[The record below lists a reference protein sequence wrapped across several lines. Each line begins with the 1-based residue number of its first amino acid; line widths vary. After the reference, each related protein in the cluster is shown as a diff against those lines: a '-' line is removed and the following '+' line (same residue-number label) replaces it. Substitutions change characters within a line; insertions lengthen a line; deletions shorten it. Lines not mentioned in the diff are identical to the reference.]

1 MICLRPEALDDGGGG
16 GGGSDS
22 CFSPRNSSSMS
33 GNGFV
38 LPVDLGGSIQRYLRR
53 SGRSNCRTRSKSFS
67 SGDGC
72 STNSDFEDKCS
83 GQEKSGK
90 LYTYRSQL
98 EQDVQRLQKELEEE
112 IQLHLT
118 LTNAVEHCDPSLS
131 DSSSQLPDKAK
142 DLLGSITLLE
152 TTVQKLERELIALQ
166 HQLHQERNE
175 RHLAEYNLR
184 HSSFRASSASDI
196 YPNLTPIN
204 PNGGEK
210 KDAEIG
216 YLSQWLDTTQRPNKD
231 ILQENLW
238 HHPNQLSEEMVLC
251 MRDIFIS
258 LSVSP
263 KDSSSHVASPASPMC
278 PLSYNSAASSSDSP
292 LWTSPARRSSGCD
305 LESSYDVFC
314 KVETFDPYTFPG
326 KLEWPGTVGAYS
338 TAVQVCSLSVGK
350 KELIYAAG
358 ALKRFRFL
366 VEQLAKL
373 DPSSMTHDEKL
384 AFWINLYNALI
395 MHAYLAY
402 GIPRSD
408 VKFFSLMQKAMY
420 TVGGQ
425 SFSAADI
432 EYIMLKMKPPP
443 HRPHIALCLAL
454 HEFKELE
461 VKEIY
466 SIDQPVPLLPFTLSC
481 GTYSSPAVRIFKPGK
496 VADMLRQSLKDYV
509 RASVGISNKGKV
521 VIPKLLHSFMK
532 DIGEDASMAEWIC
545 QFLPGEQANMVRDC
559 SSKIKWRLLGTRSFT
574 VLPFSSRFRYLFL

>member
-1 MICLRPEALDDGGGG
+1 MATR
-16 GGGSDS
+16 
-22 CFSPRNSSSMS
+22 
-33 GNGFV
+33 
-38 LPVDLGGSIQRYLRR
+38 IQ
-53 SGRSNCRTRSKSFS
+53 
-67 SGDGC
+67 
-72 STNSDFEDKCS
+72 EKCS
-83 GQEKSGK
+83 GREKSGK

-98 EQDVQRLQKELEEE
+98 EQDIERLQKELEEE

-118 LTNAVEHCDPSLS
+118 LANAIEHCDPSLS

-152 TTVQKLERELIALQ
+152 TTVEKLEGELIVLQ

-184 HSSFRASSASDI
+184 HSSFRASSASEI
-196 YPNLTPIN
+196 YPKLMPMN

-210 KDAEIG
+210 KDVEIG
-216 YLSQWLDTTQRPNKD
+216 YVSRWLDVTQRPNKD

-251 MRDIFIS
+251 MIDIFIS
-258 LSVSP
+258 LSISP
-263 KDSSSHVASPASPMC
+263 KDSSSQNMASPASPMR
-278 PLSYNSAASSSDSP
+278 PLSYNSAASSLDSP

-305 LESSYDVFC
+305 LESSYDVFA
-314 KVETFDPYTFPG
+314 KVETFDPYRFPG
-326 KLEWPGTVGAYS
+326 KLEWLGTVGAYNM
-338 TAVQVCSLSVGK
+338 AVQVCALSVGK

-373 DPSSMTHDEKL
+373 DPSRMTHDEKL

-425 SFSAADI
+425 SFSAAEI

-461 VKEIY
+461 VKEMY
-466 SIDQPVPLLPFTLSC
+466 SIDQPEPLLPFALSC
-481 GTYSSPAVRIFKPGK
+481 GTYSSPAVRIFKPGN

-521 VIPKLLHSFMK
+521 LIPKLLHSFTK
-532 DIGEDASMAEWIC
+532 EIGEDASVPEWIC
-545 QFLPGEQANMVRDC
+545 QFLPVEQANLVREC
-559 SSKIKWRLLGTRSFT
+559 SSKNKWRLLGTRSFT

>member
-1 MICLRPEALDDGGGG
+1 MICLRPEVFDD

-22 CFSPRNSSSMS
+22 CFSPRNSSSTS
-33 GNGFV
+33 SHGLV

-53 SGRSNCRTRSKSFS
+53 SGRSNCRMRSKSFS

-72 STNSDFEDKCS
+72 STNSDFEEKCS
-83 GQEKSGK
+83 GREKSGK

-98 EQDVQRLQKELEEE
+98 EQDIERLQKELEEE

-118 LTNAVEHCDPSLS
+118 LANAIEHCDPSLS

-152 TTVQKLERELIALQ
+152 TTVEKLEGELIVLQ

-184 HSSFRASSASDI
+184 HSSFRASSASEI
-196 YPNLTPIN
+196 YPKLMPMN

-210 KDAEIG
+210 KDVEIG
-216 YLSQWLDTTQRPNKD
+216 YVSRWLDVTQRPNKD

-251 MRDIFIS
+251 MIDIFIS
-258 LSVSP
+258 LSISP
-263 KDSSSHVASPASPMC
+263 KDSSSQNMASPASPMR
-278 PLSYNSAASSSDSP
+278 PLSYNSAASSLDSP

-305 LESSYDVFC
+305 LESSYDVFA
-314 KVETFDPYTFPG
+314 KVETFDPYRFPG
-326 KLEWPGTVGAYS
+326 KLEWLGTVGAYNM
-338 TAVQVCSLSVGK
+338 AVQVCALSVGK

-373 DPSSMTHDEKL
+373 DPSRMTHDEKL

-425 SFSAADI
+425 SFSAAEI

-461 VKEIY
+461 VKEMY
-466 SIDQPVPLLPFTLSC
+466 SIDQPEPLLPFALSC
-481 GTYSSPAVRIFKPGK
+481 GTYSSPAVRIFKPGN

-509 RASVGISNKGKV
+509 RASVGISNKGQLGERMFVQEQVAAPWNSELHRLTFLIKV
-521 VIPKLLHSFMK
+521 SLPIPLARKKAPFDQPVRSHRES
-532 DIGEDASMAEWIC
+532 ASGSW
-545 QFLPGEQANMVRDC
+545 
-559 SSKIKWRLLGTRSFT
+559 LG
-574 VLPFSSRFRYLFL
+574 LWN

>member
-1 MICLRPEALDDGGGG
+1 MICLRPEVFDD

-22 CFSPRNSSSMS
+22 CFSPRNSSR
-33 GNGFV
+33 
-38 LPVDLGGSIQRYLRR
+38 GGSIQRYLRR
-53 SGRSNCRTRSKSFS
+53 SGRSNCRMRSKSFS

-72 STNSDFEDKCS
+72 STNSDFEEKCS
-83 GQEKSGK
+83 GREKSGK

-98 EQDVQRLQKELEEE
+98 EQDIERLQKELEEE

-118 LTNAVEHCDPSLS
+118 LANAIEHCDPSLS

-152 TTVQKLERELIALQ
+152 TTVEKLEGELIVLQ

-184 HSSFRASSASDI
+184 HSSFRASSASEI
-196 YPNLTPIN
+196 YPNLMPMN

-210 KDAEIG
+210 KDVEIG
-216 YLSQWLDTTQRPNKD
+216 YVSRWLDVTQRPNKD

-258 LSVSP
+258 LSISP
-263 KDSSSHVASPASPMC
+263 KDSSSQNMASPASPMC
-278 PLSYNSAASSSDSP
+278 PLSYNSAASSLDSP

-305 LESSYDVFC
+305 LESSYDVFA
-314 KVETFDPYTFPG
+314 KVETFDPYRFPG
-326 KLEWPGTVGAYS
+326 KLEWLGTVGAYNM
-338 TAVQVCSLSVGK
+338 AVQVCALSVGK

-373 DPSSMTHDEKL
+373 DPSRMTHDEKL

-425 SFSAADI
+425 SFSAAEI

-461 VKEIY
+461 VKEMY
-466 SIDQPVPLLPFTLSC
+466 SIDQPEPLLPFALSC
-481 GTYSSPAVRIFKPGK
+481 GTYSSPAVRIFKPGN

-521 VIPKLLHSFMK
+521 LIPKLLHSFTK
-532 DIGEDASMAEWIC
+532 EIGEDASVPEWIC
-545 QFLPGEQANMVRDC
+545 QFLPVEQANLMREC
-559 SSKIKWRLLGTRSFT
+559 SSKNKWRLLGTRSFT

>member
-1 MICLRPEALDDGGGG
+1 MICLRPEVFDDDGG
-16 GGGSDS
+16 DS
-22 CFSPRNSSSMS
+22 CFSPRNSSSTS
-33 GNGFV
+33 GNGLV
-38 LPVDLGGSIQRYLRR
+38 HPVDLGGSIQRYLRR
-53 SGRSNCRTRSKSFS
+53 SGRSNCRMRSKSFS

-98 EQDVQRLQKELEEE
+98 EQDIQRLQKELEEE

-142 DLLGSITLLE
+142 ELLGSITLLE
-152 TTVQKLERELIALQ
+152 TTVEKLEREFIALQ
-166 HQLHQERNE
+166 QQLNQERNE

-184 HSSFRASSASDI
+184 HSSFRDSSASEI

-210 KDAEIG
+210 KDVEIG
-216 YLSQWLDTTQRPNKD
+216 YVSGWLDATQRPNKD

-238 HHPNQLSEEMVLC
+238 RHPNQLSEEMVLC

-263 KDSSSHVASPASPMC
+263 KDSSSQNVASPASPMC

-305 LESSYDVFC
+305 LEGSYDVFA
-314 KVETFDPYTFPG
+314 KVKTFDPYRFPG
-326 KLEWPGTVGAYS
+326 KLEWSGTVGAYNM
-338 TAVQVCSLSVGK
+338 AVQVCSLSVGK

-373 DPSSMTHDEKL
+373 DPSSMIHDEKL

-420 TVGGQ
+420 TVGGL
-425 SFSAADI
+425 SFSAAEI
-432 EYIMLKMKPPP
+432 EFIMLKMKPPP

-454 HEFKELE
+454 HEFKDLE
-461 VKEIY
+461 VKEMY
-466 SIDQPVPLLPFTLSC
+466 SIDQPEPLLPFALSC
-481 GTYSSPAVRIFKPGK
+481 GTHSSPAVRIFKPGN
-496 VADMLRQSLKDYV
+496 VADLLRRSLKDYV
-509 RASVGISNKGKV
+509 RASVGISNKRKV
-521 VIPKLLHSFMK
+521 IIPKLLHSFMK
-532 DIGEDASMAEWIC
+532 EFGEDASMPEWIC

-559 SSKIKWRLLGTRSFT
+559 SSKNKWRLLGNRSFT
-574 VLPFSSRFRYLFL
+574 ILPFSTRFRYLFL

>member
-1 MICLRPEALDDGGGG
+1 MICLRPEVFDD

-22 CFSPRNSSSMS
+22 CFSPRNSSSTS
-33 GNGFV
+33 SHG
-38 LPVDLGGSIQRYLRR
+38 GGSIQRYLRR
-53 SGRSNCRTRSKSFS
+53 SGRSNCRMRSKSFS

-72 STNSDFEDKCS
+72 STNSDFEEKCS
-83 GQEKSGK
+83 GREKSGK

-98 EQDVQRLQKELEEE
+98 EQDIERLQKELEEE

-118 LTNAVEHCDPSLS
+118 LANAIEHCDPSLS

-152 TTVQKLERELIALQ
+152 TTVEKLEGELIVLQ

-184 HSSFRASSASDI
+184 HSSFRASSASEI
-196 YPNLTPIN
+196 YPKLMPMN

-210 KDAEIG
+210 KDVEIG
-216 YLSQWLDTTQRPNKD
+216 YVSRWLDVTQRPNKD

-251 MRDIFIS
+251 MIDIFIS
-258 LSVSP
+258 LSISP
-263 KDSSSHVASPASPMC
+263 KDSSSQNMASPASPMR
-278 PLSYNSAASSSDSP
+278 PLSYNSAASSLDSP

-305 LESSYDVFC
+305 LESSYDVFA
-314 KVETFDPYTFPG
+314 KVETFDPYRFPG
-326 KLEWPGTVGAYS
+326 KLEWLGTVGAYNM
-338 TAVQVCSLSVGK
+338 AVQVCALSVGK

-373 DPSSMTHDEKL
+373 DPSRMTHDEKL

-425 SFSAADI
+425 SFSAAEI

-461 VKEIY
+461 VKEMY
-466 SIDQPVPLLPFTLSC
+466 SIDQPEPLLPFALSC
-481 GTYSSPAVRIFKPGK
+481 GTYSSPAVRIFKPGN

-521 VIPKLLHSFMK
+521 LIPKLLHSFTK
-532 DIGEDASMAEWIC
+532 EIGEDASVPEWIC
-545 QFLPGEQANMVRDC
+545 QFLPVEQANLVREC
-559 SSKIKWRLLGTRSFT
+559 SSKNKWRLLGTRSFT

>member
-1 MICLRPEALDDGGGG
+1 M
-16 GGGSDS
+16 
-22 CFSPRNSSSMS
+22 
-33 GNGFV
+33 
-38 LPVDLGGSIQRYLRR
+38 
-53 SGRSNCRTRSKSFS
+53 RSKSFS

-83 GQEKSGK
+83 GREKSGK

-98 EQDVQRLQKELEEE
+98 EQDIQRLQKELEEE

-131 DSSSQLPDKAK
+131 DPSSQLPDKAK
-142 DLLGSITLLE
+142 DLLGGITLLE
-152 TTVQKLERELIALQ
+152 TTVEKLERELIALQ
-166 HQLHQERNE
+166 QQLHQERNE

-184 HSSFRASSASDI
+184 HSSFRDSSASEI
-196 YPNLTPIN
+196 YPNLTPMY

-210 KDAEIG
+210 KDVEIG
-216 YLSQWLDTTQRPNKD
+216 YVSGWLDATQRPNKY

-263 KDSSSHVASPASPMC
+263 KDSSSQNMASPASPMC

-305 LESSYDVFC
+305 LEGSYDVFAT
-314 KVETFDPYTFPG
+314 VETFDPYGFPG
-326 KLEWPGTVGAYS
+326 KLEWPGTVGAYN

-373 DPSSMTHDEKL
+373 DPSSMMHDEKL

-425 SFSAADI
+425 SFSAAEI
-432 EYIMLKMKPPP
+432 EYIMLKMKPPS

-461 VKEIY
+461 VKEMY
-466 SIDQPVPLLPFTLSC
+466 SIDQPEPLLPFALSC
-481 GTYSSPAVRIFKPGK
+481 GTHSSPAVRIFKPGN
-496 VADMLRQSLKDYV
+496 VADLLRRSLKDYV

-521 VIPKLLHSFMK
+521 IIPKLLHSFMK
-532 DIGEDASMAEWIC
+532 EIGEEASMPEWIC
-545 QFLPGEQANMVRDC
+545 QFLPGEEANMVRNC
-559 SSKIKWRLLGTRSFT
+559 SSKNKWRLLGNRSFT
-574 VLPFSSRFRYLFL
+574 VSPFSPRFRYLFL